1 MSRGRDSLGRVDA
14 SLGAES
20 ASPPPLRDADRLS
33 PSRDS
38 PRVQV
43 TAPIG
48 ARKRRLPA
56 SVLAAARPTESAK
69 AAKTPGGGRGRGR
82 AAPKTSP
89 VPAPVVHEPLYD
101 VVSASESD
109 EPAPKP
115 AAVKP
120 ALAPSTLSSS
130 ATEAVKD
137 VTDEA
142 LMRVARARAGTKLP
156 APPASAVATHA
167 DDIDA
172 SFPAEP
178 SETERQ
184 PTRAP
189 AARAPSP
196 PKPPPP
202 KCAVAPA
209 NINVS
214 SFDDVFSLF
223 TGTARTQPTQSRRSP
238 SPPEP
243 ASRRQTFTQALACDD
258 DPSQSPPRAT
268 GKPKSS
274 FAALLA
280 ANVGDVSSDDDD
292 F

>member
-20 ASPPPLRDADRLS
+20 ASPPPPRDADGIS
-33 PSRDS
+33 PSRDA

-69 AAKTPGGGRGRGR
+69 AAKTPGSGRGRGR
-82 AAPKTSP
+82 AAAKASP
-89 VPAPVVHEPLYD
+89 EPAHVVREPLYD

-120 ALAPSTLSSS
+120 ALASSTLSSS
-130 ATEAVKD
+130 AIEAVKD

-142 LMRVARARAGTKLP
+142 LMRVARARAGTKPP
-156 APPASAVATHA
+156 APPKPAVVTHA

-172 SFPAEP
+172 SCPAEP

-202 KCAVAPA
+202 KCAVASA

-243 ASRRQTFTQALACDD
+243 ASRRQTFTQALACGD

>member
-20 ASPPPLRDADRLS
+20 APPPPREADGIS
-33 PSRDS
+33 PSRNA

-82 AAPKTSP
+82 AAAKPSP
-89 VPAPVVHEPLYD
+89 VPAPVVRKPLYY

-120 ALAPSTLSSS
+120 ALASSTLSSS
-130 ATEAVKD
+130 AIEAVKD

-142 LMRVARARAGTKLP
+142 LMRVARARAGAKPP
-156 APPASAVATHA
+156 APPAPAVATHA

-172 SFPAEP
+172 SCPAEP
-178 SETERQ
+178 SESERQ

-258 DPSQSPPRAT
+258 DPSQSPPGAT

>member
-20 ASPPPLRDADRLS
+20 ASPPPPRDADGLS
-33 PSRDS
+33 PSRDA

-69 AAKTPGGGRGRGR
+69 AAKTPGSGRGRGR
-82 AAPKTSP
+82 AAAKASP
-89 VPAPVVHEPLYD
+89 EPAHVVREPLYD

-130 ATEAVKD
+130 AIEAVKD

-142 LMRVARARAGTKLP
+142 LMRVARARAGTKPP
-156 APPASAVATHA
+156 APPKPAVVTHA

-172 SFPAEP
+172 SCPAEP

-202 KCAVAPA
+202 KCAVASA

-243 ASRRQTFTQALACDD
+243 ASRRQTFTQALACGD

>member
-20 ASPPPLRDADRLS
+20 ASPPPPRDADGIS
-33 PSRDS
+33 PSRDA

-69 AAKTPGGGRGRGR
+69 AAKTPGSGRGRGR
-82 AAPKTSP
+82 AAAKASP
-89 VPAPVVHEPLYD
+89 EPAHVVREPLYD

-130 ATEAVKD
+130 AIEAVKD

-142 LMRVARARAGTKLP
+142 LMRVARARAGTKPP
-156 APPASAVATHA
+156 APPKPAVVTHA

-172 SFPAEP
+172 SCPAEP

-202 KCAVAPA
+202 KCAVASA

-243 ASRRQTFTQALACDD
+243 ASRRQTFTQALACGD

>member
-20 ASPPPLRDADRLS
+20 ASPPPPRDADGLS
-33 PSRDS
+33 PSRDA

-82 AAPKTSP
+82 AAGKAPP
-89 VPAPVVHEPLYD
+89 VPAPVVREPLYD

-130 ATEAVKD
+130 AIEAVKD

-142 LMRVARARAGTKLP
+142 LMRVARARAGTKPP
-156 APPASAVATHA
+156 APPEPAVVTHA

-172 SFPAEP
+172 SCPAEP

-202 KCAVAPA
+202 KCAVASA

-243 ASRRQTFTQALACDD
+243 ASRRQTFTQALACGD

>member
-33 PSRDS
+33 PSRDA

-82 AAPKTSP
+82 AAGKAPP
-89 VPAPVVHEPLYD
+89 VPAPVVREPLYD

-130 ATEAVKD
+130 AIEAVKD

-142 LMRVARARAGTKLP
+142 LMRVARARAGTKPP
-156 APPASAVATHA
+156 APPEPAVVTHA

-172 SFPAEP
+172 SCPAEP

-202 KCAVAPA
+202 KCAVASA

-243 ASRRQTFTQALACDD
+243 ASRRQTFTQALACGD

>member
-20 ASPPPLRDADRLS
+20 ASPPPPRDADGLS
-33 PSRDS
+33 PSRDA

-82 AAPKTSP
+82 AAGKAPP
-89 VPAPVVHEPLYD
+89 VPAPVVREPLYD

-130 ATEAVKD
+130 AIEAVKD

-142 LMRVARARAGTKLP
+142 LMRVARARAGTRPP
-156 APPASAVATHA
+156 APPEPAVATHV

-172 SFPAEP
+172 SCPAEP

-202 KCAVAPA
+202 KCAVASA

-243 ASRRQTFTQALACDD
+243 ASRRQTFTQALACGD